1 MTTAA
6 LDGAIGMDPWLTG
19 FRVVMDP
26 ILYDGDVW
34 VSTAT
39 ESVLIGTHPRDD
51 LNLLAWEARWY
62 VRNGLRDVLEWL
74 GEPVGPR
81 RPPTGEEVLQR
92 LTGGT
97 E

>member
-1 MTTAA
+1 MTTT
-6 LDGAIGMDPWLTG
+6 LGVDPYLGWQITK
-19 FRVVMDP
+19 DP
-26 ILYDGDVW
+26 ILFDGDVW

-81 RPPTGEEVLQR
+81 RPPTGEEVLER
-92 LTGGT
+92 LTQHEGGH